1 MASQAG
7 WLIMQAVQPSRLVN
21 HAGQW
26 NMQAVMVN
34 HTGWLTIMQAY
45 QPYKLVD
52 HAGWLTM
59 QVG

>member
-1 MASQAG
+1 
-7 WLIMQAVQPSRLVN
+7 
-21 HAGQW
+21 
-26 NMQAVMVN
+26 MQAVMVN